1 MAARGGS
8 WDGRFPRYV
17 SAPALAA
24 DGIAT
29 SKQRG
34 AMAASWWSQR
44 FVDVLESYGLGARM
58 QRGRAYA
65 RKGQVLTLDVG
76 PAVIVAKVQGSRKVP
91 YQVRVAIRTPLTA
104 AQWKKVDTAM
114 AAKVGFVVRLLAD
127 ELPAELE
134 EVFDAA
140 GVDLFAHSWRALD
153 ARCSC
158 PDSENPC
165 KHIAAVLYVYAD
177 QLDRDPWLLLAW
189 HGRTRDAVMRTLRER
204 GGASGAPPDARAP
217 AAAIAPWWPLTPG
230 LPLPTGEA
238 SAGDAEAPEV
248 AHAVLTALEN
258 LELRRQG
265 VLVTD
270 LIKPVYAAFLE
281 PRT

>member
-1 MAARGGS
+1 MATRRGS
-8 WDGRFPRYV
+8 WDDRFPKYV
-17 SAPALAA
+17 PAPPLAA

-76 PAVIVAKVQGSRKVP
+76 PAVIVAEVQGSRRAP
-91 YQVRVAIRTPLTA
+91 YQVRVAIRSPLTE
-104 AQWKKVDTAM
+104 AQWKKIDSAM
-114 AAKVGFVVRLLAD
+114 AAKIGFVARLLAD

-204 GGASGAPPDARAP
+204 GGASGAPPDARAS

-230 LPLPTGEA
+230 VPLPTGEA
-238 SAGDAEAPEV
+238 SVGDAEAPEV
-248 AHAVLTALEN
+248 AHAVLAALES
-258 LELRRQG
+258 LDLRQQG
-265 VLVTD
+265 VLLVD
-270 LIKPVYAAFLE
+270 LIRPVYAVFLE